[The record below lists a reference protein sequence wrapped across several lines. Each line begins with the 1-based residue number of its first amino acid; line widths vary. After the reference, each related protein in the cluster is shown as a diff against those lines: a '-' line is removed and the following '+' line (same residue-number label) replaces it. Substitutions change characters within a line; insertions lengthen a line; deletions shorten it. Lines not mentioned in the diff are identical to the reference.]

1 MLRRNVQIF
10 LLFFLVALILIFFK
24 AGRFFDFGIL
34 MRQFPE
40 PQKTVNQLL
49 NPPDNLES
57 SYQEILSENT
67 RLKSLI
73 QENESLRSLL
83 NLKNK
88 ANYELKVANILSR
101 DLLNQNLLVID
112 VGEKDGVVPGQAVV
126 VNDGVIIG
134 KIIEVRADASVV
146 RLLTDALSKI
156 AVNIGEAQ
164 NLAGVLS
171 GLLGLGMNLSYI
183 PQEQIINKGDLVVTS
198 SLNEKI
204 PPGLVI
210 GKVEEI
216 KFSQEELF
224 KQATVSPL
232 IDYSTLSLVAV
243 IVSL

>member
-10 LLFFLVALILIFFK
+10 LLFFLVALLLIFFK
-24 AGRFFDFGIL
+24 AGRFFDFGVL
-34 MRQFPE
+34 MRLLPQ

-57 SYQEILSENT
+57 SYQELLSQNT
-67 RLKSLI
+67 RLQALA
-73 QENESLRSLL
+73 QENDSLRALL
-83 NLKNK
+83 NLKAK
-88 ANYELKVANILSR
+88 ANYDLKVANILSR

-112 VGEKDGVVPGQAVV
+112 VGESDGAVPGQAVV

-146 RLLTDALSKI
+146 RLLTDGLSKV
-156 AVNIGEAQ
+156 AVNIGDSQ
-164 NLAGVLS
+164 NVAGVLT

-183 PQEQIINKGDLVVTS
+183 PQEQVINKGDLVLTS
-198 SLNEKI
+198 GLNEKI
-204 PPGLVI
+204 PAGLVI
-210 GKVEEI
+210 GKVEEV

-232 IDYSTLSLVAV
+232 LDYSTLFLVAV